1 MDVTILLEDD
11 KPVSVDE
18 APDYPEDIGADL
30 KETAPG
36 GGGEACKPTVGW
48 LREEPAIHPS
58 EREGCLCG
66 LARCRRRV

>member
-1 MDVTILLEDD
+1 MASPHTMDVTILLEDD

-36 GGGEACKPTVGW
+36 GGGGM
-48 LREEPAIHPS
+48 
-58 EREGCLCG
+58 
-66 LARCRRRV
+66 